1 MFEKLEIFGPKITY
15 GGSAL
20 AGGTGLAEA
29 TQVIEKTNI
38 SDIGIV
44 VGMVCAV
51 VGVIIQFYFAHQRN
65 KREKEIHDER
75 NKK

>member
-1 MFEKLEIFGPKITY
+1 MFDKLEAFGPKITY

-29 TQVIEKTNI
+29 TEVISKTNM
-38 SDIGIV
+38 SDIGIA

-75 NKK
+75 NKN